1 MAGKC
6 CLFGERITKNPCSLI
21 TMIQQELRIAI
32 LHAKGNV
39 LLGVNVH
46 VNIFRYQMS
55 LFPLCDKNGLLA
67 FQTTLIQTH
76 PRIQLQRRV
85 MLGITYM
92 WTEYKG
98 AVKFHVVKTY
108 IPNMP
113 WEREKKWSFGIL
125 LNTDAELPNSWRL
138 RPPLWST
145 DQNSKLYLRL
155 WIEFWPEAVSR
166 WSSLVVIF
174 LNTWLE

>member
-92 WTEYKG
+92 
-98 AVKFHVVKTY
+98 
-108 IPNMP
+108 
-113 WEREKKWSFGIL
+113 
-125 LNTDAELPNSWRL
+125 
-138 RPPLWST
+138 
-145 DQNSKLYLRL
+145 
-155 WIEFWPEAVSR
+155 
-166 WSSLVVIF
+166 
-174 LNTWLE
+174 